1 MKGLTISA
9 QMLKFL
15 AGLLI
20 AIGIAF
26 AIYLFLFQNYYEN
39 IADQNFAKLYNALDL
54 ACQNGEAYT
63 NFMLAQST
71 GLKGLTH
78 QFLGISGANLG
89 SDPYFYVYYEEF
101 PSYSWSMWETYINNV
116 RVQDPISALVIPWSE
131 DTPWTSNMM
140 VTLTIDMLY
149 LGMSPG
155 YSKIKDAFGKAAGRI
170 EAFKVA
176 HEKIKKLIDSGKI
189 VVKAG
194 KVIITEAKHFAE
206 VTIATTLVCLS
217 LTDLTLG
224 ECAYYAAWVYPALRT
239 ASIIIPKAVSKLA
252 ERARI
257 SRSMKLAEE
266 FSRVYEETADEG
278 FESVMYDLQT
288 QGKVKKVGVKWVVD
302 ISTNEGKEVKDA
314 LYILAGE
321 RGGTEN
327 LAGVIFT
334 ESGDIEIDENSLR
347 QRIKE
352 RISEGWN
359 SLKARIG
366 EAFGDEAMAG
376 KGLHT
381 LANQLEYVG
390 KYDEELSWEV
400 VETMMKEGLPVD
412 VTSKKE
418 AQKFMIEFAEKLRHM
433 ADDGSVLL
441 MPKDSKLLGLIKNYG
456 LSSDEVLGD
465 KFMEYLKE
473 VPNDPKEA
481 KYLFHAKK
489 GTLYHLVE
497 GVKEKLEPY
506 GYIWLRFQDMY
517 TPIGATYWDKQISYY
532 TTTGTYCG
540 EGYIC
545 LQKGY
550 HVTRLPLPESCKE
563 RGIKNIKLERNSVV
577 ASNPRF
583 YLVSPCFAKLR
594 LYVSGNEPDT
604 VYVKPIL
611 CTDETKPEEFKDV
624 PNYCYATEGV
634 VNFYVGAE
642 AAAWFGDCITAIV
655 CSLFLP
661 TEIALNWMD
670 IVKCLTLGLVPDADK
685 IKSVCGFLGNAVRL
699 FIDVTRDLVVN
710 YPYIPQNIMGA
721 SNFGECSW

>member
-1 MKGLTISA
+1 MKGLTLSA

-20 AIGIAF
+20 AIGIGF
-26 AIYLFLFQNYYEN
+26 ALYIFLFENYYEN
-39 IADQNFAKLYNALDL
+39 IADQNFAKLYRALDL
-54 ACQNGEAYT
+54 ACQDGKADT

-71 GLKGLTH
+71 GLKGLVH
-78 QFLGISGANLG
+78 QFLGFPGANLG

-101 PSYSWSMWETYINNV
+101 PSYQWSLWETYINNIKI
-116 RVQDPISALVIPWSE
+116 QDPISALVIPWSE

-140 VTLTIDMLY
+140 VTLTVDMLY

-155 YSKIKDAFGKAAGRI
+155 YDKIKDAFGKATGKAK
-170 EAFKVA
+170 AFVTS
-176 HEKIKKLIDSGKI
+176 HEKIKKLLDSGK
-189 VVKAG
+189 VVIKAG
-194 KVIITEAKHFAE
+194 KVIIKEAVHFTETTAAL
-206 VTIATTLVCLS
+206 TLVCLTM
-217 LTDLTLG
+217 TDLTLG
-224 ECAYYAAWVYPALRT
+224 ECAYYSAWVYPALRT
-239 ASIIIPKAVSKLA
+239 ASIIIPKTVSKLA
-252 ERARI
+252 ERARNA
-257 SRSMKLAEE
+257 RSLELAEE

-278 FESVMYDLQT
+278 FESLMYDLQT
-288 QGKVKKVGVKWVVD
+288 QGKAKKVGGKWIIDV
-302 ISTNEGKEVKDA
+302 STQAGQEVKDA
-314 LYILAGE
+314 LYILAKE

-334 ESGDIEIDENSLR
+334 QSGDIEVDENNFK
-347 QRIKE
+347 QKIKDS
-352 RISEGWN
+352 ISEGWN

-381 LANQLEYVG
+381 LANQLEYIG
-390 KYDEELSWEV
+390 RSDEELSWEI
-400 VETMMKEGLPVD
+400 VESMMKEGLPVD
-412 VTSKKE
+412 VSSKKE
-418 AQKFMIEFAEKLRHM
+418 AQKFMIDFADKLRKM

-441 MPKDSKLLGLIKNYG
+441 MPKDSKLLDVIRNYG
-456 LSSDEVLGD
+456 LSSDEVLGE

-473 VPNDPKEA
+473 VPNNPKEA

-489 GTLYHLVE
+489 GTLYHLIE
-497 GVKEKLEPY
+497 NVKETLAPY

-563 RGIKNIKLERNSVV
+563 RGIKNIKLERNSIV
-577 ASNPRF
+577 AQNPRF
-583 YLVSPCFAKLR
+583 YLVSPCFAKLHF
-594 LYVSGNEPDT
+594 YIKPEEPDT
-604 VYVKPIL
+604 VYVKPML
-611 CTDETKPEEFKDV
+611 CNDETKPEEFKDV

-634 VNFYVGAE
+634 VNYYVSSE
-642 AAAWFGDCITAIV
+642 AAAWFGDCATAIICNV
-655 CSLFLP
+655 FLLAQGGVG
-661 TEIALNWMD
+661 ILDVA
-670 IVKCLTLGLVPDADK
+670 KCLTIGVVPENVDTL
-685 IKSVCGFLGNAVRL
+685 CGFLGNAVRL

-710 YPYIPQNIMGA
+710 YPYIPPAIMGNSGA
-721 SNFGECSW
+721 CSW